1 MIKKLLCL
9 LFFVVTFFISQKIIE
24 NRYSYLY
31 GEKYKVETV
40 AYMYWYPNNEV
51 TNVSYY
57 KLNKGEIVYCKGENG
72 KFLLCAWKFSLL
84 KDPLFGWIK
93 MEKIN
98 QYD

>member
-1 MIKKLLCL
+1 MIKKFLWILV
-9 LFFVVTFFISQKIIE
+9 LFFLYIIIHNVVD
-24 NRYSYLY
+24 NRFSYLY
-31 GEKYKVETV
+31 GEKYEIKNV
-40 AYMYWYPNNEV
+40 AYMYWYPNEEI

-57 KLNKGEIVYCKGENG
+57 KLDKGEIVYCKGENG